1 MSLINSYQ
9 EWLQEYKKD
18 KYKVWIR
25 ATLSN
30 KQEYYLPDIDSWQN
44 LKQLCSDSR
53 LKVNKIGLQYRSHS
67 IEVDTSDTDGVYLI
81 KSLIGMMGSNSR
93 QTITIGKLYGNT
105 ITKTLWV
112 VPELIEEFTT
122 NDTIENSFEEVLIY
136 DYEKKKA

>member
-1 MSLINSYQ
+1 MTLLNSYDA
-9 EWLQEYKKD
+9 WLQEYKKD

-30 KQEYYLPDIDSWQN
+30 KQEYYLPDIESWKN
-44 LKQLCSDSR
+44 LKQLCLDSR
-53 LKVNKIGLQYRSHS
+53 LKVTKIGLQYRSHS

-105 ITKTLWV
+105 IKKTLWV

>member
-53 LKVNKIGLQYRSHS
+53 LKVNNIGLQYRSHS